1 MKKKNKK
8 KMKMKAKNWNEMR
21 RQKRQMK
28 GNNKYGSPE
37 QKFRRRDSNP
47 GRPIYIHKVSI
58 LKPKIF
64 IVDWPGALTQC
75 IRLI

>member
-1 MKKKNKK
+1 
-8 KMKMKAKNWNEMR
+8 MKMKAKNWNEMR

-47 GRPIYIHKVSI
+47 GRP
-58 LKPKIF
+58 
-64 IVDWPGALTQC
+64 GALTQC